1 MSDKTEKSKKLKK
14 IIQQQK
20 KQNDSPKSI
29 KIQKQNDSPISNQ
42 IPKQPE
48 GIEDIRVPVSL
59 KFLESINDLLLLAN
73 SRISWRPNELI
84 PAGMIL
90 KDLEG
95 MIGYYNQH
103 LEQTKNNTDKEE

>member
-20 KQNDSPKSI
+20 KQPQQ
-29 KIQKQNDSPISNQ
+29 QK
-42 IPKQPE
+42 KQPE
-48 GIEDIRVPVSL
+48 QQKKQVGQGPDEIEDIRIPINL
-59 KFLESINDLLLLAN
+59 KFLESVNDLLLIAN

-95 MIGYYNQH
+95 MIGHYNQQ
-103 LEQTKNNTDKEE
+103 LEQKNNEDKED

>member
-20 KQNDSPKSI
+20 KQPEQ
-29 KIQKQNDSPISNQ
+29 QK
-42 IPKQPE
+42 KQPE
-48 GIEDIRVPVSL
+48 QPKPEEIEDIRIPVNL
-59 KFLESINDLLLLAN
+59 KFLESVNDLLLLAN

-90 KDLEG
+90 KDLDG
-95 MIGYYNQH
+95 IIGYYNQR
-103 LEQTKNNTDKEE
+103 LEEQHKNNKDKEE

>member
-20 KQNDSPKSI
+20 NNPNNK
-29 KIQKQNDSPISNQ
+29 
-42 IPKQPE
+42 KQPE
-48 GIEDIRVPVSL
+48 QPQPEEIEDIRIPVNL
-59 KFLESINDLLLLAN
+59 KFLESVNDLLLLAN

-90 KDLEG
+90 KDLDG
-95 MIGYYNQH
+95 IIGYYNQR
-103 LEQTKNNTDKEE
+103 LEEQHKNNKDKEE

>member
-20 KQNDSPKSI
+20 NNPNNK
-29 KIQKQNDSPISNQ
+29 
-42 IPKQPE
+42 KQPE
-48 GIEDIRVPVSL
+48 QPKPEEIEDIRIPVNL
-59 KFLESINDLLLLAN
+59 KFLESVNDLLLLAN

-90 KDLEG
+90 KDLDG
-95 MIGYYNQH
+95 IIGYYNQR
-103 LEQTKNNTDKEE
+103 LEEQHKNNKDKEE

>member
-20 KQNDSPKSI
+20 KQPEQ
-29 KIQKQNDSPISNQ
+29 QK
-42 IPKQPE
+42 KQPE
-48 GIEDIRVPVSL
+48 QPKPEEIEDIRIPVNL
-59 KFLESINDLLLLAN
+59 KFLESVNDLLLLAN

-90 KDLEG
+90 KDLDG
-95 MIGYYNQH
+95 IIGYYNQR
-103 LEQTKNNTDKEE
+103 LEEQQKNNKDKEE

>member
-20 KQNDSPKSI
+20 KQPEQHK
-29 KIQKQNDSPISNQ
+29 
-42 IPKQPE
+42 KQPE
-48 GIEDIRVPVSL
+48 QPNPEEIEDIRIPVNL
-59 KFLESINDLLLLAN
+59 KFLESVNDLLLLAN

-90 KDLEG
+90 KDLDG
-95 MIGYYNQH
+95 IIGYYNQR
-103 LEQTKNNTDKEE
+103 LEEQQKNNKDKEE

>member
-20 KQNDSPKSI
+20 KQPEQHK
-29 KIQKQNDSPISNQ
+29 
-42 IPKQPE
+42 KQPE
-48 GIEDIRVPVSL
+48 QQKKQVEQKQDEIEDIRIPINL
-59 KFLESINDLLLLAN
+59 KFLESVNDLLLIAN

-84 PAGMIL
+84 PAGMVL

-95 MIGYYNQH
+95 IIGYYNQR
-103 LEQTKNNTDKEE
+103 LEEQQKNNKDKEE

>member
-20 KQNDSPKSI
+20 KQPEQHK
-29 KIQKQNDSPISNQ
+29 
-42 IPKQPE
+42 KQPE
-48 GIEDIRVPVSL
+48 QPKPEEIEDIRIPVNL
-59 KFLESINDLLLLAN
+59 KFLESVNDLLLLAN

-90 KDLEG
+90 KDLDG
-95 MIGYYNQH
+95 IIGYYNQR
-103 LEQTKNNTDKEE
+103 LEEQHKNNKDKEE